1 MIANAIAKE
10 NVSAV
15 RAALRALGLVVAEV
29 DLQLRYVW
37 IDNPHPDFDPHTVVG
52 KRDDE
57 LISADDAAEIMMLK
71 RQVIASGMPTT
82 RVLDFRRSDGL
93 RRYNISAV
101 PLIDASGKVQGVITA
116 AVEIPIRES
125 RG

>member
-15 RAALRALGLVVAEV
+15 RAALRGLGLVVAEV

-82 RVLDFRRSDGL
+82 
-93 RRYNISAV
+93 
-101 PLIDASGKVQGVITA
+101 A
-116 AVEIPIRES
+116 AVEIPIREFS
-125 RG
+125 A